1 MGLLRIP
8 RFARTS
14 NKTNDHARVI
24 PDICLPFNS
33 SQPNDRIGVCDR
45 EGGILLMICPIG
57 GKKPLFWLIVIC
69 LIVVFGVPLAA
80 TIVRREQISIKP
92 AIHDIGI
99 YKDQIVEVDRDLER
113 GLINKEE
120 AKSAHNEVA
129 RRLLAADKRAA
140 IEQGATAASHKMNWI
155 ALVIVCLALIGS
167 VWLYTEIGVPGMRDL
182 PLANRLAAQKAIRDA
197 RPDQLTAEANA
208 PALDSKA
215 DPGFENL
222 IVQLRKAVA
231 RNPKDT
237 TGLRL
242 LVTNE
247 ARLGNMIAARMAQEQ
262 LMAVLGDTAKH
273 SDFTDTGE
281 IMILAAGG
289 YVSPQAEAELIR
301 ALSQNPTDPRARYYS
316 GLLLAQTGR
325 PEMTY
330 RMWSTLLEEGPED
343 APWIPLIQSQIVQ
356 VARAAG
362 IRLSPKTLINPSIE
376 YLRNTTEL
384 STENDAGMIRGMV
397 ASLSNRLAT
406 EGGTPTEWAKL
417 IRSYGVLGERSSANT
432 VWHDAK
438 EIFKDNPEA
447 MALLTEAARTAEII
461 N

>member
-1 MGLLRIP
+1 M
-8 RFARTS
+8 
-14 NKTNDHARVI
+14 
-24 PDICLPFNS
+24 
-33 SQPNDRIGVCDR
+33 
-45 EGGILLMICPIG
+45 
-57 GKKPLFWLIVIC
+57 FWLIVIC
-69 LIVVFGVPLAA
+69 LIFVFGVPLAA
-80 TIVRREQISIKP
+80 TIIRREQNSIKP
-92 AIHDIGI
+92 AIHDIVI
-99 YKDQIVEVDRDLER
+99 YKDQIVEVDRDLVR

-182 PLANRLAAQKAIRDA
+182 PLAKRLAAQKAIRDA
-197 RPDQLTAEANA
+197 RPDQLTAEATA

-222 IVQLRKAVA
+222 MVQLRKAVA

-247 ARLGNMIAARMAQEQ
+247 ARLGNMIAARKAQEQ

-301 ALSQNPTDPRARYYS
+301 ALSQNPADPRARYYS
-316 GLLLAQTGR
+316 GLVLAQTGR

-343 APWIPLIQSQIVQ
+343 APWIPLIQSQIVH

-362 IRLSPKTLINPSIE
+362 IRLSPKTLISPSIE
-376 YLRNTTEL
+376 YLRDTTKL
-384 STENDAGMIRGMV
+384 STEGDAGMIRGMV

-417 IRSYGVLGERSSANT
+417 IRSYGVLGERSSANA

-438 EIFKDNPEA
+438 EIFKDIPEA
-447 MALLTEAARTAEII
+447 MSLLTEAARTAEII

>member
-1 MGLLRIP
+1 
-8 RFARTS
+8 
-14 NKTNDHARVI
+14 
-24 PDICLPFNS
+24 
-33 SQPNDRIGVCDR
+33 
-45 EGGILLMICPIG
+45 
-57 GKKPLFWLIVIC
+57 
-69 LIVVFGVPLAA
+69 
-80 TIVRREQISIKP
+80 
-92 AIHDIGI
+92 
-99 YKDQIVEVDRDLER
+99 
-113 GLINKEE
+113 
-120 AKSAHNEVA
+120 
-129 RRLLAADKRAA
+129 
-140 IEQGATAASHKMNWI
+140 MNWI

-397 ASLSNRLAT
+397 ASLSNRLTT